1 MRMPKATVVKI
12 VVSDPKTAKSVQ
24 IEVKEPTWLYGKKI
38 GDIIDG
44 SKFGLEGY
52 KLEITGG
59 SDIAGFPM
67 RKEVEGAVRKKIW
80 WWVDKRTR
88 VKKTVYGNTIS
99 DEIVQVNTKILE
111 YGQKPFEEIYN
122 EFKQKKSESK

>member
-1 MRMPKATVVKI
+1 MPKASVVKI
-12 VVSDPKTAKSVQ
+12 VVSDPKTGKAIQLEVQ
-24 IEVKEPTWLYGKKI
+24 KPEWLYGKKI
-38 GDIIDG
+38 GQTFDG
-44 SKFGLEGY
+44 SKIGLDGY
-52 KLEITGG
+52 ELEITGG

-99 DEIVQVNTKILE
+99 DEIVQVNTKIVK
-111 YGQKPFEEIYN
+111 YGEKPFEEIYN
-122 EFKQKKSESK
+122 EWKQNKSEQK

>member
-1 MRMPKATVVKI
+1 MPKASVVKI
-12 VVSDPKTAKSVQ
+12 VVSDPKTAKTVQ
-24 IEVKEPTWLYGKKI
+24 IEVKEPSWLYGKKI
-38 GDIIDG
+38 GDIIEGD
-44 SKFGLEGY
+44 KIGLNGY

-80 WWVDKRTR
+80 WWVSKRER

-99 DEIVQVNTKILE
+99 DEIVQVNTKIVE
-111 YGQKPFEEIYN
+111 YGEKPFEEIYN
-122 EFKQKKSESK
+122 EWKQNKEGNQ